1 MGVAQRLEG
10 SMQMGPRASERTE
23 RRSAFERFTQSRL
36 DRAYRLAG
44 LILRDQS
51 EAEDAVHDAAVQAW
65 MHWQDLRDSERMDA
79 WFDRILVNECRSRL
93 RRQSI
98 RPLVLAD
105 PPEPAGPDAFAGL
118 HERDRLRR
126 ALAGLG
132 AAPRTAAAAA
142 YAGLHER
149 DRLRRALAGLDADH
163 RIAVVLRYV
172 DDLSPAEIARRTG
185 EREGTVKSRLHYALR
200 QLRAT
205 LDAAERIP
213 GGAL

>member
-1 MGVAQRLEG
+1 
-10 SMQMGPRASERTE
+10 MQIGPRASQRTE

-65 MHWQDLRDSERMDA
+65 MHWQDLRDPERMDA

-105 PPEPAGPDAFAGL
+105 PPEPAGPDAF
-118 HERDRLRR
+118 
-126 ALAGLG
+126 
-132 AAPRTAAAAA
+132 
-142 YAGLHER
+142 AGLHER